1 MLSLV
6 SVGSVKRIVCQFRNF
21 GTWSVSTI
29 LYRYVVQSKS
39 NATTKI
45 KWKLFLLHKN
55 VFSQNFSP
63 IYYRSE
69 RTFQWAPTTAGSRRW
84 TGLRSQ
90 KAWPHP
96 RSSSSPPGSAWWYT
110 ADSFLWVPGNRLLG
124 TNQAKKWAFGK
135 PSSRRRPTKCALRR
149 RRAHQI
155 WSFFANFFTRPRTS
169 CRMLKFALAE
179 PVGHVQDPSHWPGIL
194 FFSEAATAAVRSWS
208 LLVFFKF
215 QVGLIYSA
223 LAYQIF
229 LKLLYILN
237 KWKRLD
243 PKSTFSH

>member
-1 MLSLV
+1 MYFLRILRLYIVDQNALFNELLPPPEVGGELV
-6 SVGSVKRIVCQFRNF
+6 FDHKKPDPTQGR
-21 GTWSVSTI
+21 
-29 LYRYVVQSKS
+29 
-39 NATTKI
+39 
-45 KWKLFLLHKN
+45 LH
-55 VFSQNFSP
+55 
-63 IYYRSE
+63 
-69 RTFQWAPTTAGSRRW
+69 
-84 TGLRSQ
+84 
-90 KAWPHP
+90 
-96 RSSSSPPGSAWWYT
+96 
-110 ADSFLWVPGNRLLG
+110 RLLVQPDDILQILFSG
-124 TNQAKKWAFGK
+124 YQEIDCWGQIRRK
-135 PSSRRRPTKCALRR
+135 SSRRRPTKCALRR

-223 LAYQIF
+223 LAYQNF